1 MDGALHESYG
11 KIYKAIKRDRSDNV
25 SSHFWHNNCHC
36 LKTRNSS
43 KKVIIKLSKRKDAD
57 KICQVKKISKL
68 LNLELMGTCSPVLV
82 NDCAYYTTI
91 CLCAYYKKLWVKCKK
106 LWDNKFING
115 FWVLYGLI
123 KGKVSEISPP
133 VVITHDV
140 DFKNKVAGNPLLKDN
155 SEDWDDSNK
164 W

>member
-1 MDGALHESYG
+1 MD
-11 KIYKAIKRDRSDNV
+11 
-25 SSHFWHNNCHC
+25 
-36 LKTRNSS
+36 
-43 KKVIIKLSKRKDAD
+43 
-57 KICQVKKISKL
+57 
-68 LNLELMGTCSPVLV
+68 TCSPVLV

-140 DFKNKVAGNPLLKDN
+140 DFENKVAGNPLLKDN
-155 SEDWDDSNK
+155 SED
-164 W
+164 